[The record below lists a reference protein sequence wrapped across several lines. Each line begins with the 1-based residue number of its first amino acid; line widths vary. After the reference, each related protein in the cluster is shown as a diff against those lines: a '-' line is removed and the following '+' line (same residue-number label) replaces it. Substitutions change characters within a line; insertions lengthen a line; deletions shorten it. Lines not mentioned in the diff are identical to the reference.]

1 MFLSMLSCFSCVQLF
16 VTPWTKVHQVLLS
29 MGLFRQEYWS
39 GLPCTPPGDLPDPG
53 VQPMSLV
60 SPTLAGVIFTIS
72 TTWEAHVRD
81 SQWEFTELCREP
93 EAGVL

>member
-1 MFLSMLSCFSCVQLF
+1 MLSCFSRVQLF
-16 VTPWTKVHQVLLS
+16 VTPRTKVHQALLS

-53 VQPMSLV
+53 VQPMSLM

-72 TTWEAHVRD
+72 TTREAHVRD
-81 SQWEFTELCREP
+81 RQWEFAELCREL